1 MKSDAEIR
9 DDVINELHWDPQVT
23 EPEAI
28 GVAVKD
34 GAVTLTG
41 HVPGYAEKLAAARA
55 AERVYGVKA
64 VANDLK
70 VQFSRA
76 PRDDS
81 DIATAI
87 AHILEWN
94 VQIPEG
100 KVHARVE
107 NGWVTLA
114 GEVDYDYQKREVERM
129 VNHVRGVAGVQNF
142 IIVRPPASP
151 EAIGGDRAGGQ
162 ARGRGGRAARQ
173 GRGDRPHH
181 QALRARAFDAGG
193 ERRGGRGGRR
203 SGDRR
208 GGQPPG
214 GNALAGRPSERAAA
228 AAAGAGPGAAARSG
242 GGAGTCVPA
251 CSPRA
256 RT

>member
-41 HVPGYAEKLAAARA
+41 HVPSYAEKLAAARA

-70 VQFSRA
+70 VQLSRA
-76 PRDDS
+76 LRDDS
-81 DIATAI
+81 DIAKAI
-87 AHILEWN
+87 AHILQWN

-114 GEVDYDYQKREVERM
+114 GEVDYDYQRREVERI

-151 EAIGGDRAGGQ
+151 EAVEAAIEQ
-162 ARGRGGRAARQ
+162 AFRREAEVDARHVKVEVTDHTAKLY
-173 GRGDRPHH
+173 GHVHSMRE
-181 QALRARAFDAGG
+181 A
-193 ERRGGRGGRR
+193 
-203 SGDRR
+203 S
-208 GGQPPG
+208 
-214 GNALAGRPSERAAA
+214 AAA
-228 AAAGAGPGAAARSG
+228 AAAAAAPGIAEVDSHLVV
-242 GGAGTCVPA
+242 AP
-251 CSPRA
+251 
-256 RT
+256 

>member
-41 HVPGYAEKLAAARA
+41 HVPSYAEKLAAARA

-70 VQFSRA
+70 VQLSRA

-81 DIATAI
+81 DIAKAI

-94 VQIPEG
+94 VRIPEG

-107 NGWVTLA
+107 NGWVTLD
-114 GEVDYDYQKREVERM
+114 GEVDYDYQRREVERM
-129 VNHVRGVAGVQNF
+129 VRQVRGVIGVTDA
-142 IIVRPPASP
+142 ITVKPAASP
-151 EAIGGDRAGGQ
+151 QKVQEVIEDAFKREAEVDARHISVGVSDRTAKLYGHVHSVHE
-162 ARGRGGRAARQ
+162 ATAA
-173 GRGDRPHH
+173 
-181 QALRARAFDAGG
+181 
-193 ERRGGRGGRR
+193 
-203 SGDRR
+203 
-208 GGQPPG
+208 
-214 GNALAGRPSERAAA
+214 RAAA
-228 AAAGAGPGAAARSG
+228 ASAPGISAVESHL
-242 GGAGTCVPA
+242 VV
-251 CSPRA
+251 SP
-256 RT
+256 